1 MLEKKEER
9 SGKRLIIG
17 LSGGLIVLFGA
28 LASLFSVYYSSREA
42 QLTRL
47 GEQLKTAREE
57 IDVLK
62 EENEELLRTTEIE
75 LAKAEALGA
84 FVPLAED
91 SRALFAPLA
100 YLLLILG
107 NVWLPLAAALL
118 AVYRPMEQALDL
130 EKQVRAVQEERRGRQ

>member
-62 EENEELLRTTEIE
+62 EENEELLVQAVGDYHRDGHAAVVGDQDIPSPLGDVLSSLVLNPVGHWGPQTGEKT
-75 LAKAEALGA
+75 AEGIKTH
-84 FVPLAED
+84 D
-91 SRALFAPLA
+91 SRSFT
-100 YLLLILG
+100 I
-107 NVWLPLAAALL
+107 
-118 AVYRPMEQALDL
+118 
-130 EKQVRAVQEERRGRQ
+130 